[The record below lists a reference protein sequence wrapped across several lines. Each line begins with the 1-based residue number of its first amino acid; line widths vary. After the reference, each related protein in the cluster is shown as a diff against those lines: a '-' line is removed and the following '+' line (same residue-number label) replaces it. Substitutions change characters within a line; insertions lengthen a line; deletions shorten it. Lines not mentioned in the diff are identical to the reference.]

1 MENGEWDFHHVE
13 GVKHNSLF
21 AKHDEQATSGKMN
34 QLPLCEPNLDFTY
47 KTRT

>member
-21 AKHDEQATSGKMN
+21 AKHDEQATSGNCHKRVTLHQLRN
-34 QLPLCEPNLDFTY
+34 Q
-47 KTRT
+47 